1 MNVEVKS
8 ITGASPADRTERR
21 PNFDRVFPRLER
33 EIVGGRRPDLCSQVL
48 KREDIWKN
56 VEPERQLKW
65 ARLAQMA
72 GDVETALAVFAH
84 INGETPELKAAWEDR
99 LDLLTILDRREQLAA
114 VIEAS
119 RKVFGEEQYREW
131 VRTCAPQ
138 KGSSDGVMDAATAPF
153 ERLKQRQDLIQHYMA
168 LFSGRE
174 DCFARQWVDKTQG
187 KQGYVP
193 VRRPLEPRDVEDHL
207 SGRKTYGIYLVRY
220 DGTVT
225 LAVMDAD
232 LKQEFR
238 GRKLKADELALV
250 RREGAY
256 LYSRIA
262 DLSKALGLEPLPEF
276 SGGKGLHFW
285 FLLESPVAPAIVKRA
300 LEEIRDTLVRDL
312 KAFNLE
318 LFPKQ
323 DQLSGK
329 GLGNLVKLPLG
340 VHRLTGKR
348 SYLVACQDRSVEAQL
363 EFLSRVEPSGVDTLL
378 HSAERGKQEKVLSHP
393 RLRKWSGD
401 FPELSTLE
409 ACCPPLGQII
419 ASCRQGR
426 AISTT
431 EERVLLQTIGF
442 LKRAKT
448 LVHHLMALLHEYN
461 PHLVDFK
468 LSRLR
473 GSPLGCK
480 RIHSILGFTGDLC
493 IFREKGDY
501 EHPLLHLEEAKDG
514 LPVKSER
521 AENLASAIDNLK
533 SAIIQVQR
541 FLG

>member
-1 MNVEVKS
+1 MDTKAIKTEGPVGRV
-8 ITGASPADRTERR
+8 ASVPSFEL
-21 PNFDRVFPRLER
+21 VFQRLEK
-33 EIVGGRRPDLCSQVL
+33 EILEGRKLELCSQVI

-72 GDVETALAVFAH
+72 GEAETALKVLAH
-84 INGETPELKAAWEDR
+84 INGETPELKESWADR
-99 LDLLTILDRREQLAA
+99 LGLLSLLERREELAA
-114 VIEAS
+114 VLGAS
-119 RKVFGEEQYREW
+119 REVFGEDQYREW
-131 VRTCAPQ
+131 VRAFARRSE
-138 KGSSDGVMDAATAPF
+138 SSDGFMDEAAAPF
-153 ERLKQRQDLIQHYMA
+153 ESLRHRQDLIRHYMD

-174 DCFARQWVDKTQG
+174 DCFARQWVDKAEG

-193 VRRPLEPRDVEDHL
+193 VRRPMERQDIEDHL
-207 SGRKTYGIYLVRY
+207 NGRKTYGIYLVRY
-220 DGTVT
+220 DGTVK

-238 GRKLKADELALV
+238 GRRLKADERYLI
-250 RREGAY
+250 RREGSY
-256 LYSRIA
+256 LYSRIGE
-262 DLSKALGLEPLPEF
+262 LSKDVGLEPTAEF

-285 FLLESPVAPAIVKRA
+285 FFLETPVPPGKVKRA
-300 LEEIRDTLVRDL
+300 LEEIRSTLINDL

-323 DQLSGK
+323 EQLSGK

-348 SYLVACQDRSVEAQL
+348 SYFIGCRDRSVEAQIGFL
-363 EFLSRVEPSGVDTLL
+363 ELIKPSGVERLL
-378 HSAERGKQEKVLSHP
+378 QSIEAGKQKKVLPHP
-393 RLRKWSGD
+393 RLQKWSGE

-409 ACCPPLGQII
+409 ASCPPLGQII
-419 ASCRQGR
+419 ACCRQGK

-448 LVHHLMALLHEYN
+448 LVHHLMAFLPEYN

-480 RIHSILGFTGDLC
+480 RIHSVLGFTGDLC
-493 IFREKGDY
+493 LFQESGDY
-501 EHPLLHLEEAKDG
+501 DHPLLHLGEARDG
-514 LPVKSER
+514 NPVKAER

-533 SAIIQVQR
+533 TAIIQVQS
-541 FLG
+541 FLV